1 VAVVAKHVT
10 LIICVSTTNSAPWKT
25 YAEVIS
31 STQSTLTTSTMQ
43 SMLMLGFIPD
53 LLNLLSLSEVSMISY
68 ALIIVLLNPLSNSN
82 ATLSPRMQRWGS
94 FWKQTSANKCCLGG
108 GAGQGEY
115 KYGTTGLMDLVIIG
129 REIKG

>member
-25 YAEVIS
+25 YAKVIS
-31 STQSTLTTSTMQ
+31 STQSTLTTSTM
-43 SMLMLGFIPD
+43 LILGFISD
-53 LLNLLSLSEVSMISY
+53 LLNLLSLSELSMISY
-68 ALIIVLLNPLSNSN
+68 ALITVQLNPLSNSN

-94 FWKQTSANKCCLGG
+94 FWKQTSANKCCLGW

-129 REIKG
+129 GEIKG